1 MEELTTKKISQE
13 DIERFIEGH
22 DPQKRIVNLEYSYR
36 DDFVT
41 VVYRNEN
48 DQKCKQKEKFYPF
61 CWATLKACQRLCHGD
76 RDEIKRLMRIYD
88 IGVKKLSQTDIHGV
102 VRHEFDDGYLFM
114 FYAKRPMSYNRFLDF
129 FKKCDNP
136 IYSKDKEAD
145 ATRSKSESKQYL
157 IVTPQEQFL
166 ISTGKRFFKGY
177 DDYDQVLKMT
187 FDLETT
193 GLDTEHDR
201 INQIGIKFNRPF
213 YVHPD
218 GFEKILSIVGD
229 TEEEKDECERWAIEQ
244 MFKIIYTFK
253 PDIITAHNGE
263 NFDWNMIIGACKRL
277 GMPIE
282 ESSAKYF
289 NGDSI
294 HKEERESI
302 LKLGGEMETFR
313 ATVVPGIIVTD
324 SLHAVRRAQALDS
337 NMLRAD
343 LKYVTEYSKM
353 KKPNRVY
360 VPGEQISKTWND
372 KEYQYAFC
380 EKNGDWYRYNPKL
393 DDKDTGEVYDGKKSF
408 IPEHG
413 FIREGYELKS
423 GRYIV
428 ERYLFD
434 DLWECEKVEHRYNTP
449 NFLICKMLPVPYK
462 RCTTMGTAVQW
473 KALMLAWSFEQ
484 GLAVPMFGETK
495 TFTGGLS
502 RLLRTG
508 FVKKV
513 IKLDYNSLYPSIILT
528 WAISDPTDLMMTMLH
543 FLEYVL
549 TQREKYKGIKKKA
562 GKEAEKI
569 KKRLQNGDYSSK
581 KEGKELNAEML
592 RLKADESFNDKKQ
605 LPLKI
610 FGNSF
615 FGSYGAPN
623 VFPFGSL
630 KCAEQTTCT
639 GRQCLRLMISH
650 FKKLGYEPIVGDTDG
665 FNFQLPDDSK
675 YRYTKDNPYI
685 STGESRETEKDKEYT
700 GFKADVAEFNDKYM
714 KDFHYSPNA
723 VNKMGLGIDEVVES
737 TINFSRKNYA
747 EYFPDNPYPE
757 DVKLVGNTIKSKKMP
772 EYISK
777 FLNIG
782 IRLLLKGKGQ
792 EFLDEYYNYI
802 GKIYNYKIPLRDIA
816 TKGKIKKSIREYKKD
831 VQTLTK
837 AGRPKSRQ
845 AWYELAIASDISV
858 ANGDILYYVNTGKS
872 KSHADVKKV
881 KHYVIVDE
889 YGKKQDI
896 TKEVESK
903 YNKWKKS
910 SEAIESV
917 GGTTLAK
924 TYSIDYYFKK
934 FYPGGF
940 TEDEIVLNCVLVPR
954 NIIDKEEDTFCSD
967 VSEDLEYNVPKYI
980 DMFNKRI
987 TPLLVCFSKEI
998 RSNILIDNP
1007 KNRLYFT
1014 EEQCELVSGEPNKHG
1029 DQDTYE
1035 QLMMMED
1042 KEIKFWIKY
1051 GLVPPFFEEC
1061 GMGKWE
1067 DCVTDYKERMEKEEK
1082 DGITEERER
1091 YHDIIMKL
1099 SKDEINSFIEDGEI
1113 PKEILVLVE
1122 LDPNSTNLVSKV
1134 HKDVVI
1140 GNIDDFIE
1148 RLEYFENSNNS
1159 ED

>member
-1 MEELTTKKISQE
+1 M
-13 DIERFIEGH
+13 EGH
-22 DPQKRIVNLEYSYR
+22 DPQKRIVNLEYSYQ
-36 DDFVT
+36 DDYVT
-41 VVYRNEN
+41 VVYRDEN
-48 DQKCKQKEKFYPF
+48 DQKCKRKEKFYPF
-61 CWATLKACQRLCHGD
+61 CWATRKACERLCHGD
-76 RDEIKRLMRIYD
+76 RDEIKRLMRIFD
-88 IGVKKLSQTDIHGV
+88 IGVKKLSQTNINGEF
-102 VRHEFDDGYLFM
+102 RHEFDDGYLFM
-114 FYAKRPMSYNRFLDF
+114 FYAKKPMSYREFLNF

-136 IYSKDKEAD
+136 IYSKDKEED
-145 ATRSKSESKQYL
+145 ALKSKSESKQYL

-193 GLDTEHDR
+193 GLNTEKDR

-213 YVHPD
+213 PGHPN
-218 GFEKILSIVGD
+218 GFEKILTIVGN
-229 TEEEKDECERWAIEQ
+229 TKEEKDECELWAIEQ

-277 GMPIE
+277 GHPIDE
-282 ESSAKYF
+282 FSSKYF
-289 NGDSI
+289 GGDYI

-302 LKLGGEMETFR
+302 LKLGGEMETYK
-313 ATVVPGIIVTD
+313 ATIVPGIIVTD

-360 VPGEQISKTWND
+360 VPGDKISETWND
-372 KEYQYAFC
+372 RDNDYAFND
-380 EKNGDWYRYNPKL
+380 KNGDWYLYNP
-393 DDKDTGEVYDGKKSF
+393 DKNDVDNGEKYDGRKSF

-413 FIREGYELKS
+413 FIREDYELKS

-428 ERYLFD
+428 ERYLLD
-434 DLWECEKVEHRYNTP
+434 DLYECDKVEHRYNTP

-462 RCTTMGTAVQW
+462 KCTTMGTAGQW
-473 KALMLAWSFEQ
+473 KALMLAWSYEQ
-484 GLAVPMFGETK
+484 GLAIPMFGETK

-508 FVKKV
+508 YVRNV
-513 IKLDYNSLYPSIILT
+513 VKLDYNSLYPSIILT

-543 FLEYVL
+543 FLEHVL
-549 TQREKYKGIKKKA
+549 TQREKYKGLKKKA
-562 GKEAEKI
+562 GKAKEKATSEKEKMKYAAE
-569 KKRLQNGDYSSK
+569 
-581 KEGKELNAEML
+581 
-592 RLKADESFNDKKQ
+592 ESFNDKKQ

-610 FGNSF
+610 LGNSF

-639 GRQCLRLMISH
+639 GRMALRLMISH
-650 FKKLGYEPIVGDTDG
+650 FKNLGYEPIVGDTDG
-665 FNFQLPDDSK
+665 FNFKLTDDSK
-675 YRYTKDNPYI
+675 YRYTKEHPYI
-685 STGESRETEKDKEYT
+685 STGESRETEKGKEYT
-700 GFKADVAEFNDKYM
+700 GFRADVAEFNDKYM

-747 EYFPDNPYPE
+747 DYFPDNPYPE

-772 EYISK
+772 EYIAK
-777 FLNIG
+777 FLAIG
-782 IRLLLKGKGQ
+782 IRLLLRGKGQ
-792 EFLDEYYNYI
+792 EFLDEYYKYVE
-802 GKIYNYKIPLRDIA
+802 KIYNYQIPLRDIA

-845 AWYELAIASDISV
+845 AWYELAIANKLSV
-858 ANGDILYYVNTGKS
+858 DNGDTIYYVNTGKS

-881 KHYVIVDE
+881 KKFYKWDE
-889 YGKKQDI
+889 SAGENIDV
-896 TKEVESK
+896 TKEIESA
-903 YNKWKKS
+903 YNKWKKTPES
-910 SEAIESV
+910 IESV
-917 GGTTLAK
+917 GGTTRAT
-924 TYSIDYYFKK
+924 TYSIDYYAKK
-934 FYPGGF
+934 FYPDAYS
-940 TEDEIVLNCVLVPR
+940 TDEIVLNCMLVPR
-954 NIIDKEEDTFCSD
+954 DIIDKDEDTYCSD
-967 VSEDLEYNVPKYI
+967 VSEELEYNVPKYI

-998 RSNILIDNP
+998 RGSILIDNP
-1007 KNRLYFT
+1007 KDRQYFT
-1014 EEQCELVSGEPNKHG
+1014 EEQCALVSGEPNKPT

-1035 QLMMMED
+1035 QLMTMED
-1042 KEIKFWIKY
+1042 KEFKFWTKY
-1051 GLVPPFFEEC
+1051 NLVPPFFEEC

-1067 DCVTDYKERMEKEEK
+1067 DAVAEYEERVQREIDE
-1082 DGITEERER
+1082 GITAEREK
-1091 YHDIIMKL
+1091 YNEIISNL
-1099 SKDEINSFIEDGEI
+1099 TEEEIDKFYEEGEI
-1113 PKEILVLVE
+1113 PKELLKIVE
-1122 LDPNSTNLVSKV
+1122 LDPVSSNFVSKT
-1134 HKDVVI
+1134 HKDTVI
-1140 GNIDDFIE
+1140 GTISDFME
-1148 RLEYFENSNNS
+1148 L
-1159 ED
+1159 